1 MVVVEIRAFRNAW
14 KVKLDE
20 ENNHISCLNFVYL
33 SILIIDITYHLL
45 NLVVIINVF
54 YYVLFNLD
62 IMIVRKEPLF
72 DVNS

>member
-33 SILIIDITYHLL
+33 SILIIDNLL

>member
-33 SILIIDITYHLL
+33 SILIIDISSPQFSCNYKRILL
-45 NLVVIINVF
+45 CFISSG
-54 YYVLFNLD
+54 YYD
-62 IMIVRKEPLF
+62 CKEGTPI
-72 DVNS
+72 